1 MTDIRYILN
10 KLCDESDLTREEII
24 TLLENRD
31 QEIQAELAKN
41 ASAVARK
48 HYGNKVFVR
57 GLIEFTNYCRN
68 DCYYCG
74 IRCGNKNAERYRL
87 SKDEIVEC
95 ASYGYDLGFRTI
107 VLQGGEDMFYTDD
120 MMVDIIKS
128 VKKEHTDCA
137 VTLSIGEKSYESYK
151 AFFDAGA
158 DRYLLRHE
166 TADPGHYA
174 KLHPSNLSSEN
185 RKQCLYNLKKIGFQ
199 TGAGFMVGSPY
210 QTLENIADDL
220 LFLKKLDPEMIGIG
234 PFIPHKDT
242 VFADEKAGG
251 LDLTLYLLSI
261 IRLML
266 PTVLLPATTA
276 LGTIDPRGR
285 ELGILAG
292 ANVVMPNLSPVGVR
306 KKYAL
311 YDNKICTGEEAAEC
325 MNCLKN
331 RISNIGY
338 EIVADRGDNIKYKN
352 MKEGK

>member
-31 QEIQAELAKN
+31 PEIQAELAKN

-95 ASYGYDLGFRTI
+95 ATYGYDLGFRTI

-120 MMVDIIKS
+120 MIVDIIKS
-128 VKKEHTDCA
+128 VKKEHSDCA

-166 TADPGHYA
+166 TADPDHYA

-185 RKQCLYNLKKIGFQ
+185 RKQ
-199 TGAGFMVGSPY
+199 
-210 QTLENIADDL
+210 
-220 LFLKKLDPEMIGIG
+220 
-234 PFIPHKDT
+234 
-242 VFADEKAGG
+242 
-251 LDLTLYLLSI
+251 
-261 IRLML
+261 
-266 PTVLLPATTA
+266 
-276 LGTIDPRGR
+276 
-285 ELGILAG
+285 
-292 ANVVMPNLSPVGVR
+292 
-306 KKYAL
+306 
-311 YDNKICTGEEAAEC
+311 
-325 MNCLKN
+325 
-331 RISNIGY
+331 
-338 EIVADRGDNIKYKN
+338 
-352 MKEGK
+352 

>member
-1 MTDIRYILN
+1 MTDIQDILN
-10 KLCDESDLTREEII
+10 RLCDGRDLTREEII
-24 TLLENRD
+24 SLLENRTP
-31 QEIQAELAKN
+31 EIQSFLAEK
-41 ASAVARK
+41 ASAVARS
-48 HYGNKVFVR
+48 HYGNKVYVR
-57 GLIEFTNYCRN
+57 GLIEFTNYCKN

-74 IRCGNKNAERYRL
+74 IRCSNRNADRYRL
-87 SKDEIVEC
+87 TEEDILGC

-107 VLQGGEDMFYTDD
+107 VLQGGEDACYKDD
-120 MMVDIIKS
+120 MIVRIIKAI
-128 VKKEHTDCA
+128 KNEHPDCA

-151 AFFDAGA
+151 AFYDAGA

-166 TADPGHYA
+166 TADFDHYA
-174 KLHPSNLSSEN
+174 KLHPANLSPEN
-185 RKQCLYNLKKIGFQ
+185 RQQCLFNLKKIGFQ

-210 QTLENIADDL
+210 QTNENIADDL

-234 PFIPHKDT
+234 PFIPHQDTPFKDMP
-242 VFADEKAGG
+242 AGG

-276 LGTIDPRGR
+276 LGTINPRGR

-292 ANVVMPNLSPVGVR
+292 ANVIMPNLSPVGVR

-325 MNCLKN
+325 MNCLK
-331 RISNIGY
+331 RRVESIGY
-338 EIVADRGDNIKYKN
+338 EIVTDRGDNVRYKRA
-352 MKEGK
+352 

>member
-1 MTDIRYILN
+1 MTDIRDIIH
-10 KLCDESDLTREEII
+10 KLCDTGGLTREEII
-24 TLLENRD
+24 ELLENRTP
-31 QEIQAELAKN
+31 ELQAELAEK
-41 ASAVARK
+41 ASAVSK
-48 HYGNKVFVR
+48 EHYGNKVFVR

-87 SKDEIVEC
+87 TKDEIAGC
-95 ASYGYDLGFRTI
+95 ASYGYGLGFRTI

-128 VKKEHTDCA
+128 IKKEHPDCA
-137 VTLSIGEKSYESYK
+137 VTLSIGEKSYDTYK

-166 TADPGHYA
+166 TADFDHYA
-174 KLHPSNLSSEN
+174 KLHPKNLSAAN
-185 RKQCLYNLKKIGFQ
+185 RQQCLYNLKKIGFQ

-210 QTLENIADDL
+210 QTYENIADDL

-242 VFADEKAGG
+242 VFADEKAGE
-251 LDLTLYLLSI
+251 LNLTLFLLSV

-292 ANVVMPNLSPVGVR
+292 ANVVMPNLSPAGVR

-325 MNCLKN
+325 MNCLKS
-331 RISNIGY
+331 RINSIGY
-338 EIVADRGDNIKYKN
+338 EIVTDRGDNVKYLE

>member
-31 QEIQAELAKN
+31 PEIQAELAKN

-151 AFFDAGA
+151 TFFDAGA

-199 TGAGFMVGSPY
+199 TGAGFMAGSPY

-338 EIVADRGDNIKYKN
+338 EIVSDRGDNIKYKN

>member
-1 MTDIRYILN
+1 MTEIQDIIQ
-10 KLCDESDLTREEII
+10 KLCNTGDLTRDEII
-24 TLLENRD
+24 TILENRNA
-31 QEIQAELAKN
+31 EIQSELAKR
-41 ASAVARK
+41 ASETAQE
-48 HYGNKVFVR
+48 HYGNKVYVR

-87 SKDEIVEC
+87 SKEEIVEC
-95 ASYGYDLGFRTI
+95 ASYGYGLGFRTI

-128 VKKEHTDCA
+128 IKKEHPDCA

-166 TADPGHYA
+166 TADFDHYA
-174 KLHPSNLSSEN
+174 KLHPKNLSPEN
-185 RKQCLYNLKKIGFQ
+185 RQQCLYNLKKIGFQ

-210 QTLENIADDL
+210 QTVDNIADDL

-242 VFADEKAGG
+242 VFADEKAGD
-251 LDLTLYLLSI
+251 LNLTLFLLSV

-276 LGTIDPRGR
+276 LGTINPRGR

-331 RISNIGY
+331 RISSIGY
-338 EIVADRGDNIKYKN
+338 EIVTDRGDNIKYLD
-352 MKEGK
+352 MK